1 MYFFYKLFC
10 IFCFVLQII
19 GPICQ
24 PELVEILV
32 ALAELRDS
40 YKFSYNAEIE
50 FAVGAAVRSLGPQ
63 IVLSAIPLQ
72 VCLNC

>member
-1 MYFFYKLFC
+1 MNNQLSFL
-10 IFCFVLQII
+10 ISQII

-24 PELVEILV
+24 AELVDILK

-40 YKFSYNAEIE
+40 YKFTYNAEIE
-50 FAVGAAVRSLGPQ
+50 FAVGAAVRSLGPH

-72 VCLNC
+72 VC